1 MNMQNLLA
9 QLQNATNPT
18 QMLMGVLTGNQKQ
31 TMKQF
36 QSKNRQ
42 QQCQAIADKAN
53 QLGLKKEDLQNIIN
67 MLNGKK

>member
-1 MNMQNLLA
+1 
-9 QLQNATNPT
+9 
-18 QMLMGVLTGNQKQ
+18 MGMLTGNQKQ
-31 TMKQF
+31 TVNQF
-36 QSKNRQ
+36 QMKNKE